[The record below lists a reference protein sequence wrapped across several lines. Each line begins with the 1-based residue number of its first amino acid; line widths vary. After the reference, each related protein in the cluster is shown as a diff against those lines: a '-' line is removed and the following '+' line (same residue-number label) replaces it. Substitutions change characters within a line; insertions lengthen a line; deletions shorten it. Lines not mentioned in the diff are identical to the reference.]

1 MPNELL
7 LIEQKITFGKL
18 ELLLYKC
25 MCLSVA
31 DLYKWN
37 SILSKILIYYYQFF
51 SLHTINELIEK
62 WLKKL

>member
-31 DLYKWN
+31 DLYK
-37 SILSKILIYYYQFF
+37 
-51 SLHTINELIEK
+51 
-62 WLKKL
+62 